1 MRLATRRQWE
11 VFAGALRFAALLG
24 ASFGGAVGA
33 AVLKPPLLGAAL
45 GACSGLLDATALMA
59 LIGGAEIFVPRTRL
73 GRRLA
78 QLPFLAVLV
87 IKFAVYTAVIV
98 AVIGGQLGLRTVM
111 LAVDEPTAAAYREQV
126 QASLPRGLL
135 GAVAAITTFLLL
147 LLRQAA
153 QIVGERT
160 GRDIALGRYHRPR
173 TEERFFLFI
182 DIVGSTPVAERLGAP
197 AVHRY
202 LNRIFQEASDPID
215 DHGGEV
221 YQYVGDEIV
230 VTWRV
235 PDGRAA
241 ARPLAC
247 LFAVEAALARAA
259 PEFEREFGTVPRL
272 RAALH
277 AGEVVAGES
286 GGSRRAIV
294 FHGDVMNTTSRVENL
309 TRELGQ
315 PFLVSEDA
323 LVRLEG
329 TDAYALKDM
338 GPQPLRGRQASLHV
352 YAVALRARGGED
364 LASPIL
370 GAGL

>member
-11 VFAGALRFAALLG
+11 IFGGSLRFAAILG
-24 ASFGGAVGA
+24 AVFGMAVGA
-33 AVLKPPLLGAAL
+33 VVLKPPLLGAAL
-45 GACSGLLDATALMA
+45 GACSGVLDATAMMA
-59 LIGGAEIFVPRTRL
+59 LIGGAEIFLPRTRL

-78 QLPFLAVLV
+78 QLPFLAVLA
-87 IKFAVYTAVIV
+87 IKFVAYTAVILVV
-98 AVIGGQLGLRTVM
+98 AGGQFGPRTVIF
-111 LAVDEPTAAAYREQV
+111 AVDAPTAASLREQV
-126 QASLPRGLL
+126 RASLPGGLL
-135 GAVAAITTFLLL
+135 AAVAAQTVFILL

-153 QIVGERT
+153 QIIGERT

-182 DIVGSTPVAERLGAP
+182 DIVGSTPVAERLGAL

-235 PDGRAA
+235 PEGRAA

-247 LFAVEAALARAA
+247 LFAVEEALARAA
-259 PEFEREFGTVPRL
+259 PEFEREFGAVPKL

-294 FHGDVMNTTSRVENL
+294 FHGDVMNATSRVENL
-309 TRELGQ
+309 TRELAR

-323 LVRLEG
+323 LARLEG
-329 TDAYALKDM
+329 ADAYALEDM
-338 GPQPLRGRQASLHV
+338 GPQPLRGRQAPLRV
-352 YAVALRARGGED
+352 YAAARRPATQVA
-364 LASPIL
+364 
-370 GAGL
+370 